1 MYRLG
6 PISSPTSQEP
16 SNNNKVTGNPN
27 RRTFLEHTWSLIAFV
42 LGIAILL
49 PHSNA
54 QSRSTYIPYD
64 SPWVSGPDSSWMALD
79 TVHKQIF
86 TAWPFLDR
94 VDVLST
100 SDYRLIRSIPVP
112 SPSTLDIAP
121 DGSTIAVGTSSS
133 HILFFST
140 TTFAK
145 TNDIVFQNAAL
156 GISAFL
162 YTANGNALVRAEQGI
177 STGGGITAYWDHTSN
192 TFRSPTNSN
201 GSVYQTSGPL
211 SRSGDYSKILLGD
224 ATSGGVVQ
232 VIDGNTGN
240 ILWPTEPGGLG
251 FGGYIDALGAN
262 TNASR
267 YAVCVA
273 VPGYGPYLMVMDS
286 GFNQLYQDQ
295 QGCLGMKF
303 SADGG
308 YLYRDINIG
317 TASYTQVVDMTTF
330 TTRNVMNYFTSGTK
344 ADYPTFW
351 QAADS
356 TGVVYGT
363 RSTDAGLVYW
373 MAIDTSNSTTLALP
387 VLDSSVKLL
396 RVIDNAGS
404 PQGGDTIRMLATGV
418 TAQGSQ
424 SVTVTIGGASAT
436 NVQVIGSGNLMP
448 NQVYITAVTPPGTP
462 GQADVALTVNGVT
475 STASQAFQY
484 AASRV
489 IIPFSTSPS
498 FLVFDPLRNRLYAS
512 HKNQVEVI
520 DASSKTLL
528 SPLVPASGILQNS
541 QFQGISLSPDG
552 NRLYVADAGAGM
564 IHILD
569 LNTPGN
575 GLSINVGTALGSSSP
590 IAPNRV
596 FELSNG
602 NLIGSSATLGSV
614 FFIDR
619 STNAELIGP
628 YGAGNRIQGSLWN
641 TTNGGENALIAT
653 NVSGWFNGALA
664 LWSAKS
670 PTTLSVGEV
679 QVMPEADAN
688 ADGTV
693 IIDGGSR
700 PGIHALYPQMLD
712 FNLDSVGYIKQHFD
726 VDMPT
731 GAPSFF
737 LHPSGA
743 LLFKAG
749 YNNLGG
755 TRVAGGTVEIDD
767 MHLYQPA
774 LSVAFPEPFVSDG
787 DPYLNHT
794 VTADPTGR
802 MIFGVTQ
809 SGITIITL
817 NAVPLSI
824 GNVQPAFIEPQVS
837 QSITLR
843 GSGFVPGVTT
853 AIGGTQAA
861 TNYVDPNTLTIT
873 TPALD
878 AGWADVTVKL
888 PSGTIYTASNLLH
901 VISAQPTPVVTGFS
915 PASIPVQVAAS
926 VPDTSISI
934 LGSGFEIYD
943 TVELNGQ
950 LATSAFIES
959 GHIQVSIPALLVTRA
974 GSISIAVISPYTGS
988 SNTLALSLVNPIPS
1002 LEGNRPITIIPGNS
1016 LNLSVFGRQFVQGS
1030 TIQWNGQN
1038 LATILNGGQT
1048 PAGLMNVSAFVP
1060 ANLTTQEGTAT
1071 VTVFNPPPGG
1081 GVSNPFY
1088 VDVSPAHALV
1098 YLTMTS
1104 NNNKTFTNFYNWPAS
1119 IDFGNQV
1126 VGSAV
1131 TNGLN
1136 IWNVGTATYTLSSA
1150 TVSPGAFSTSMG
1162 YCPSLAP
1169 PPIATA
1175 CSINLTFSPGTTG
1188 AKSASFT
1195 ITDNATGSPHVIT
1208 LTGAGINMPVPAVT
1222 ISSVDSLGSTT
1233 SASVQGATTVGGAG
1247 IGATAWI
1254 EYGTDPTLANFIK
1267 SASWTLTGDS
1277 SLAGTL
1283 SGLSP
1288 GTQYAARLAVQ
1299 TAGGTGKSAINIFST
1314 LSVASS
1320 VSISLRS
1327 GSSNSA
1333 TVKAGGT
1340 ATWTLDVSNG
1350 GNGYVGTATFTCTG
1364 APAAASCTVTPT
1376 QVTVSNTP
1384 IQITVNVATTA
1395 ARSASLVSPTA
1406 GGFSLAL
1413 CFLFGTGAL
1422 AFRRRLRTAAS
1433 ILCLI
1438 MLAFSAISCGG
1449 GGGGSSTTTT
1459 IPVTPTPTGT
1469 YVITI
1474 NATTGTAQNSIPLS
1488 LTVQ

>member
-1 MYRLG
+1 MRRLG
-6 PISSPTSQEP
+6 PISFATSEESSK
-16 SNNNKVTGNPN
+16 SNKFIGNPN
-27 RRTFLEHTWSLIAFV
+27 RRSFCELIWKLITFV
-42 LGIAILL
+42 LGFAVLL

-64 SPWVSGPDSSWMALD
+64 SPWVGGPGSSWIALD
-79 TVHKQIF
+79 IAHKQIF

-94 VDVLST
+94 IDVLST
-100 SDYRLIRSIPVP
+100 VDYHLIRSIPVP
-112 SPSTLDIAP
+112 SPSTLDISP
-121 DGSTIAVGTSSS
+121 DGSTVAVGTLSS

-140 TTFAK
+140 TTFGK

-162 YTANGNALVRAEQGI
+162 YTANGNAVVRAEQGI
-177 STGGGITAYWDHTSN
+177 STGGGITAYWDHVSN
-192 TFRSPTNSN
+192 AFRSPTNST

-211 SRSGDYSKILLGD
+211 ARSGDYSKILLGD

-240 ILWPTEPGGLG
+240 ILWPNTAGGLG
-251 FGGYIDALGAN
+251 FGGYISALGAN
-262 TNASR
+262 ANASR

-273 VPGYGPYLMVMDS
+273 VPGYGPYLVVLDS

-295 QGCLGMKF
+295 QGCVGMQF
-303 SADGG
+303 SADGRS
-308 YLYRDINIG
+308 LYRDINIG
-317 TASYTQVVDMTTF
+317 TASYTQVMDVTTF
-330 TTRNVMNYFTSGTK
+330 ATRNVINYFTSGTK
-344 ADYPTFW
+344 ADYPTIW

-356 TGVVYGT
+356 SGVVYGT
-363 RSTDAGLVYW
+363 RSNDTGLVYW
-373 MAIDTSNSTTLALP
+373 IAIDTSISTPLALP

-404 PQGGDTIRMLATGV
+404 PQGGDTIRLLATGV

-424 SVTVTIGGASAT
+424 SVTVTVGGASAT
-436 NVQVIGSGNLMP
+436 NVQVISSSNLMP
-448 NQVYITAVTPPGTP
+448 NQAYIAAVTPPGTP

-475 STASQAFQY
+475 STISQAFQY
-484 AASRV
+484 AASR
-489 IIPFSTSPS
+489 ITIPFSTSPS
-498 FLVFDPLRNRLYAS
+498 FLVFDSLRNRLYAS

-520 DASSKTLL
+520 DASSRTLL

-552 NRLYVADAGAGM
+552 NRLYIADAGSGM

-569 LNTPGN
+569 LNTPGK
-575 GLSINVGTALGSSSP
+575 GLSIDVGTALGSSSAIP
-590 IAPNRV
+590 PNRV

-602 NLIGSSATLGSV
+602 NLIGSSQTLSSV

-619 STNAELIGP
+619 SSNAELNGP
-628 YGAGNRIQGSLWN
+628 YGSGNRINGSVWN

-653 NVSGWFNGALA
+653 GVSGWFSGALA
-664 LWSAKS
+664 LWSTKS
-670 PTTLSVGEV
+670 PAALSVGEI
-679 QVMPEADAN
+679 QGAQEADAN

-693 IIDGGSR
+693 IVDGGSG
-700 PGIHALYPQMLD
+700 PAFHALYPQILD
-712 FNLDSVGYIKQHFD
+712 FNVDSVGYIKQHFD
-726 VDMPT
+726 VDMPI

-755 TRVAGGTVEIDD
+755 TRVPGGTVEVDD
-767 MHLYQPA
+767 LHLYQPA
-774 LSVAFPEPFVSDG
+774 LSVAFPEPFVTDS

-817 NAVPLSI
+817 NSVPLSI
-824 GNVQPAFIEPQVS
+824 GNVKPSFIEPQVS

-853 AIGGTQAA
+853 TIGGIQAA

-901 VISAQPTPVVTGFS
+901 VIAAQPTPVVTGFS
-915 PASIPVQVAAS
+915 PASISVQTAAS
-926 VPDTSISI
+926 TPDTPITI
-934 LGSGFEIYD
+934 LGNGFESYD
-943 TVELNGQ
+943 TVEINGQ
-950 LATSAFIES
+950 LATSAFIDS
-959 GHIQVSIPALLVTRA
+959 GQMQVDIPAVLATRA

-988 SNTLALSLVNPIPS
+988 SNTLALPLVNPIPI
-1002 LEGNRPITIIPGNS
+1002 LEGNRPITIIPGS
-1016 LNLSVFGRQFVQGS
+1016 TLNLSVSGSQFVEGS

-1038 LATILNGGQT
+1038 LSTTLNGGQT
-1048 PAGLMNVSAFVP
+1048 PSGLKFLSAFVP

-1081 GVSNPFY
+1081 GVSNPFS

-1104 NNNKTFTNFYNWPAS
+1104 NNNNTFTTFYTWPSS

-1126 VGSAV
+1126 LGSSS

-1136 IWNVGTATYTLSSA
+1136 IWNVGTGTYTLSSA
-1150 TVSPGAFSTSMG
+1150 TVSPGAFTTNTG

-1169 PPIATA
+1169 PPTGTA
-1175 CSINLTFSPGTTG
+1175 CSISLTFSPSTVGATT
-1188 AKSASFT
+1188 ATYT

-1208 LTGAGINMPVPAVT
+1208 LTGAGITPPVPGVT

-1233 SASVQGATTVGGAG
+1233 SASVQGATTVGGSG
-1247 IGATAWI
+1247 IGGTAWV
-1254 EYGTDPTLANFIK
+1254 EYGTDPTLATFSK
-1267 SASWTLTGDS
+1267 SASWTFTGDS
-1277 SLAGTL
+1277 ALSGTL

-1299 TAGGTGKSAINIFST
+1299 TAGGTGKSVIKIFST
-1314 LSVASS
+1314 FAAASS
-1320 VSISLRS
+1320 VSISLPS
-1327 GSSNSA
+1327 GSSNTA
-1333 TVKAGGT
+1333 IVKAGGT
-1340 ATWTLDVSNG
+1340 ATWTLNVSNG
-1350 GNGYVGTATFTCTG
+1350 ANGYVGTAAFTCTG
-1364 APAAASCTVTPT
+1364 APVAASCTVTPA
-1376 QVTVSNTP
+1376 QVTIGNTP
-1384 IQITVNVATTA
+1384 TQITVNVATTA
-1395 ARSASLVSPTA
+1395 ARSALLLSHA
-1406 GGFSLAL
+1406 WGGLSLAL
-1413 CFLFGTGAL
+1413 CFFFGSSTL
-1422 AFRRRLRTAAS
+1422 AFRGRLRNAAS
-1433 ILCLI
+1433 VLCLM
-1438 MLAFSAISCGG
+1438 MLASSAISCGG
-1449 GGGGSSTTTT
+1449 GGGGSSTTTV
-1459 IPVTPTPTGT
+1459 PVTPTPPGT
-1469 YVITI
+1469 YVISI
-1474 NATTGTAQNSIPLS
+1474 NATAGTAQNSIPLN

>member
-1 MYRLG
+1 MHRPG
-6 PISSPTSQEP
+6 PISSAISEESSK
-16 SNNNKVTGNPN
+16 SNKIVGNPN
-27 RRTFLEHTWSLIAFV
+27 RKTFAEHTWSLITVV
-42 LGIAILL
+42 LGLAILL

-64 SPWVSGPDSSWMALD
+64 SPWVGGPGSSWMALD
-79 TVHKQIF
+79 IAHKQIF

-100 SDYRLIRSIPVP
+100 SDYHLIRSIPVP
-112 SPSTLDIAP
+112 SPSTLDISP
-121 DGSTIAVGTSSS
+121 DGSTVAVGTLSS

-140 TTFAK
+140 STFAK

-162 YTANGNALVRAEQGI
+162 YTANGNAVVRAEQGI
-177 STGGGITAYWDHTSN
+177 STGGGITAYWDHASN
-192 TFRSPTNSN
+192 TFRSPTNSS

-211 SRSGDYSKILLGD
+211 ARSGDYSKILLGD

-240 ILWPTEPGGLG
+240 ILWPNAPGGLG
-251 FGGYIDALGAN
+251 FGGYIYALGAN

-273 VPGYGPYLMVMDS
+273 VPGYGPYLVVLDS

-308 YLYRDINIG
+308 SLYRDINIG

-351 QAADS
+351 QAADT

-363 RSTDAGLVYW
+363 RSNDAGLIYW
-373 MAIDTSNSTTLALP
+373 IAIDTSNSTTLALP

-404 PQGGDTIRMLATGV
+404 PQGGDTIRLLATGV

-436 NVQVIGSGNLMP
+436 NVQVISSGNLMP
-448 NQVYITAVTPPGTP
+448 NQVYIAAVTPPGTP

-484 AASRV
+484 AASRI

-498 FLVFDPLRNRLYAS
+498 FLIFDPLRNRLYAS

-520 DASSKTLL
+520 DASTRTLL

-552 NRLYVADAGAGM
+552 NRLYIADAGAGL

-569 LNTPGN
+569 LSTPGK
-575 GLSINVGTALGSSSP
+575 GVSINVGTALGSSSP
-590 IAPNRV
+590 ISPNRV

-602 NLIGSSATLGSV
+602 NLIGSSVTLGSV

-619 STNAELIGP
+619 STSAELIGP
-628 YGAGNRIQGSLWN
+628 YGSGNRINGSVWN
-641 TTNGGENALIAT
+641 TSNGGENALIAT
-653 NVSGWFNGALA
+653 GVSGWFSGALA
-664 LWSAKS
+664 LWSTKS
-670 PTTLSVGEV
+670 PTALSVGEV
-679 QVMPEADAN
+679 QGMQEADVN

-693 IIDGGSR
+693 IIDGGSG
-700 PGIHALYPQMLD
+700 PTFHALYPQILD
-712 FNLDSVGYIKQHFD
+712 FNVDSVGYIKQHFD

-755 TRVAGGTVEIDD
+755 TRVPGGTVEVDD

-843 GSGFVPGVTT
+843 GSGFAPGVTT
-853 AIGGTQAA
+853 TIGGTQAA

-901 VISAQPTPVVTGFS
+901 VIAAQPTPGVTGFS
-915 PASIPVQVAAS
+915 PASFPVQVATSA
-926 VPDTSISI
+926 PDTTITI
-934 LGSGFEIYD
+934 LGSGFESYD

-950 LATSAFIES
+950 LATSAFIDS
-959 GHIQVSIPALLVTRA
+959 GQMQVNIPAILATRA

-988 SNTLALSLVNPIPS
+988 SNTLALPLVNPIPI
-1002 LEGNRPITIIPGNS
+1002 LEGNRPITIIPGNT
-1016 LNLSVFGRQFVQGS
+1016 LNLSVSGRQFVQGS

-1038 LATILNGGQT
+1038 LTTILNGGQT
-1048 PAGLMNVSAFVP
+1048 PTGLINVSAFVP

-1081 GVSNPFY
+1081 GVSNPFS

-1104 NNNKTFTNFYNWPAS
+1104 NNNNSFTTFYDWPAS
-1119 IDFGNQV
+1119 IDFGNQI
-1126 VGSAV
+1126 VGSTIA
-1131 TNGLN
+1131 NGLN

-1150 TVSPGAFSTSMG
+1150 TVSSGAFSTSTG

-1169 PPIATA
+1169 PPIATS
-1175 CSINLTFSPGTTG
+1175 CSINVTFAPSTIG
-1188 AKSASFT
+1188 ATSATYT

-1208 LTGAGINMPVPAVT
+1208 LTGAGIAQPLPSVT

-1233 SASVQGATTVGGAG
+1233 SASVQGATTVGGVG
-1247 IGATAWI
+1247 IGGTAWI
-1254 EYGTDPTLANFIK
+1254 EYGTDPTLATFSK
-1267 SASWTLTGDS
+1267 SASWTFTGNS
-1277 SLAGTL
+1277 ALSGTL

-1299 TAGGTGKSAINIFST
+1299 TAGGTGKSAIKTFST
-1314 LSVASS
+1314 FTAASS
-1320 VSISLRS
+1320 VSISLSS
-1327 GSSNSA
+1327 GGSNSA

-1340 ATWTLDVSNG
+1340 ATWNLNVSNG
-1350 GNGYVGTATFTCTG
+1350 ANGYVGTATFICTG
-1364 APAAASCTVTPT
+1364 TPVAATCTVTPT
-1376 QVTVSNTP
+1376 QVTISNTP
-1384 IQITVNVATTA
+1384 SQITVNVATTA
-1395 ARSASLVSPTA
+1395 ARSASLVSRA
-1406 GGFSLAL
+1406 SGSLSLAL
-1413 CFLFGTGAL
+1413 CFLFGTSAL
-1422 AFRRRLRTAAS
+1422 ALRRRLRNAAS

-1449 GGGGSSTTTT
+1449 GGSGSSTTTV
-1459 IPVTPTPTGT
+1459 PVTPTPPGT

-1474 NATTGTAQNSIPLS
+1474 NATAGTAQDSIPLS